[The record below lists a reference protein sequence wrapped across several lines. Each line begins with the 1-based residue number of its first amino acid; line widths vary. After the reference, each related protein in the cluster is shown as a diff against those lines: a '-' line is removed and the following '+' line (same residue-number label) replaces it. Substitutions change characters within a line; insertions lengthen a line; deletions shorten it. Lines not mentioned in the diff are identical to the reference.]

1 MTHTDTATAARTVL
15 VAEDDEDVRDLVVF
29 KLAKAGYRIL
39 TAANGNSALIMA
51 QSERPDLVVLDIDMP
66 GIDGLAVCQ
75 QLNALARTSRIPVLM
90 LSGRSRDLDVSLGRT
105 MGADEYMVK
114 PFHPEDLVETV
125 GRLLTGCDA

>member
-1 MTHTDTATAARTVL
+1 MGPVMMHNVTATAALTVL

-29 KLAKAGYRIL
+29 KLAKAGYRTL
-39 TAANGNSALIMA
+39 TAVNGNAALAMA
-51 QSERPDLVVLDIDMP
+51 QTERPDLVVLDIDMP

-90 LSGRSRDLDVSLGRT
+90 LSGRSRDLDIALGRT

-114 PFHPEDLVETV
+114 PFHPEDLIESV
-125 GRLLTGCDA
+125 GRLLA